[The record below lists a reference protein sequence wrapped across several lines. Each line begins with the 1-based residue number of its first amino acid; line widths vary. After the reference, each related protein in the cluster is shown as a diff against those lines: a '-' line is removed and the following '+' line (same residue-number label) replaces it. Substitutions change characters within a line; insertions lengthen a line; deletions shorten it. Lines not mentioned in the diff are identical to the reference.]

1 MSLLDSYYKTNY
13 TYFMKKSIKT
23 FLKHPLKDTLNRS
36 ANPPVIRASTILFDT
51 MQELYQ
57 HEKKV
62 KKHQKVSHYSY
73 GRYGSSTTIELE
85 NILKELEQAFH
96 VFLTGTG
103 FGGVALAIMALCRPE
118 DEILVSDN
126 VYGPTKEISEKLLKE
141 FKVKAIFYNP
151 ESFEDLKNKVTKKTK
166 MILVENPGSNTFEFQ
181 DLSKIVKLAKKKKIY
196 SFLDNTWGTPLYL
209 KPLKLG
215 FDMSFSSATKYFS
228 GHSDAMGGSLAV
240 NKKVFKKIMF
250 FYKLSGYRM
259 SADEAYLIIRGLRT
273 LDTRLKQHYENTLE
287 VIRFLKKQKK
297 IKEILYPH
305 NRSSKNYKLWK
316 KYYSGATGLF
326 SIVIKSR
333 KKSSVI
339 KFVNSLELFGIGY
352 SWGGFESLAILQ
364 ELRSKKK
371 DEYIQGRQYY
381 RFKDDEHIVRLHIG
395 LEEPKD
401 LISDLK
407 SC

>member
-1 MSLLDSYYKTNY
+1 
-13 TYFMKKSIKT
+13 MKNSIKT
-23 FLKHPLKDTLNRS
+23 FLKHPTKDSSNRS
-36 ANPPVIRASTILFDT
+36 ANPAVIRASTILFNT

-57 HEKKV
+57 HEKKL

-85 NILKELEQAFH
+85 NMLKELEQAYH

-103 FGGVALAIMALCRPE
+103 FGGVALALMSLCRPG
-118 DEILVSDN
+118 DELLVSDN
-126 VYGPTKEISEKLLKE
+126 VYGPTKEISEKLLNE
-141 FKVKAIFYNP
+141 FNIKAKFYDPN
-151 ESFEDLKNKVTKKTK
+151 SFEDLKNKLSSKTK

-181 DLSKIVKLAKKKKIY
+181 DLSKIIRLAKKRKILT
-196 SFLDNTWGTPLYL
+196 FLDNTWGTPLYL

-240 NKKVFKKIMF
+240 SKKVFNKIMF

-273 LDTRLKQHYENTLE
+273 LDTRLKQHSENTKQ
-287 VIRFLKKQKK
+287 VINFLKKQKK

-305 NRSSKNYKLWK
+305 NPLSKNYKLWK
-316 KYYSGATGLF
+316 KYYSGATGLL
-326 SIVIKSR
+326 SIVIKSK

-364 ELRSKKK
+364 ELKSSKKH
-371 DEYIQGRQYY
+371 EYLQGRKYY
-381 RFKDDEHIVRLHIG
+381 RFNSDEHIVRLHIG
-395 LEEPKD
+395 LEDPND
-401 LISDLK
+401 LINDLK
-407 SC
+407 NCLRYVK

>member
-1 MSLLDSYYKTNY
+1 
-13 TYFMKKSIKT
+13 MKKSIKT
-23 FLKHPLKDTLNRS
+23 FLKHPTKDNSNRS
-36 ANPPVIRASTILFDT
+36 ANPAVIRASTILFNT

-57 HEKKV
+57 HERKI
-62 KKHQKVSHYSY
+62 KKHQKISHYSY

-103 FGGVALAIMALCRPE
+103 FGGVALAIMSLCRPG

-141 FKVKAIFYNP
+141 FNVIAKFYNP
-151 ESFEDLKNKVTKKTK
+151 DSFEDLKSKVSKKTK

-181 DLSKIVKLAKKKKIY
+181 DLSKIVKLAKKKKIFT
-196 SFLDNTWGTPLYL
+196 FLDNTWGTPLYL

-240 NKKVFKKIMF
+240 NKKVFKQIMF

-273 LDTRLKQHYENTLE
+273 LDTRLNVHYENTKQ
-287 VIRFLKKQKK
+287 VINFLKRQKK
-297 IKEILYPH
+297 VKEILYPH
-305 NRSSKNYKLWK
+305 KSSSKNYKLWK
-316 KYYSGATGLF
+316 KYYSGATGLL
-326 SIVIKSR
+326 SIVIQSK

-364 ELRSKKK
+364 DLRSNKKG
-371 DEYIQGRQYY
+371 EYIQGRNYY
-381 RFKDDEHIVRLHIG
+381 RFNKDEHIVRLHIG
-395 LEEPKD
+395 LEDPKD
-401 LISDLK
+401 LINDLK
-407 SC
+407 SSLRHIK

>member
-1 MSLLDSYYKTNY
+1 
-13 TYFMKKSIKT
+13 MKKSIKT
-23 FLKHPLKDTLNRS
+23 FLKHPTKDSSNRS
-36 ANPPVIRASTILFDT
+36 ANPAVIRASTILFNS

-57 HEKKV
+57 HEKKI

-85 NILKELEQAFH
+85 NMLKELEQAHH

-103 FGGVALAIMALCRPE
+103 FGGVALAIMSMCRPG
-118 DEILVSDN
+118 DELLVSDN

-141 FKVKAIFYNP
+141 FNINAKFYNP
-151 ESFEDLKNKVTKKTK
+151 NSFDDLKSKLSDKTK

-181 DLSKIVKLAKKKKIY
+181 DLSKIVSLAKKRKILT
-196 SFLDNTWGTPLYL
+196 FLDNTWGTPLYL
-209 KPLKLG
+209 QPLKLG

-240 NKKVFKKIMF
+240 NKKVFNKIMF

-273 LDTRLKQHYENTLE
+273 LDTRLKQHYENTKQ
-287 VIRFLKKQKK
+287 VINFLKKQKK

-305 NRSSKNYKLWK
+305 NPSSKNYKLWK
-316 KYYSGATGLF
+316 KYYSGATGLL
-326 SIVIKSR
+326 SIVIKSK

-364 ELRSKKK
+364 ELKSNKKH
-371 DEYIQGRQYY
+371 EYLQGRKYY
-381 RFKDDEHIVRLHIG
+381 RFDKDEHIVRLHIG
-395 LEEPKD
+395 LEDSND
-401 LISDLK
+401 LIQDLK
-407 SC
+407 NCLRYIK

>member
-1 MSLLDSYYKTNY
+1 
-13 TYFMKKSIKT
+13 MKKSIKT
-23 FLKHPLKDTLNRS
+23 FLKHPTKDNSNRS
-36 ANPPVIRASTILFDT
+36 ANPAVIRASTILFNT
-51 MQELYQ
+51 MQELHQ
-57 HEKKV
+57 HEKKI
-62 KKHQKVSHYSY
+62 KLHQKISHYSY

-103 FGGVALAIMALCRPE
+103 FGGVALAIMSLCRPG
-118 DEILVSDN
+118 DELLVSDN

-141 FKVKAIFYNP
+141 FNVTSRFYNP
-151 ESFEDLKNKVTKKTK
+151 DSFEDLKNKVTKKTK

-181 DLSKIVKLAKKKKIY
+181 DLSKIVNLAKRKKIFT
-196 SFLDNTWGTPLYL
+196 FLDNTWGTPLYL

-240 NKKVFKKIMF
+240 NKKVFKKVMF

-273 LDTRLKQHYENTLE
+273 LDTRLNQHFENTKQ
-287 VIRFLKKQKK
+287 VINFLKKQKK
-297 IKEILYPH
+297 IKEILYPYKP
-305 NRSSKNYKLWK
+305 SSKNYKLWK
-316 KYYSGATGLF
+316 KYYSGATGLL
-326 SIVIKSR
+326 SIVIKSK

-364 ELRSKKK
+364 ELRSSQK
-371 DEYIQGRQYY
+371 DEYLQGRKYY
-381 RFKDDEHIVRLHIG
+381 KFKKDEHIVRLHIG
-395 LEEPKD
+395 LEDPKD
-401 LISDLK
+401 LINDLK
-407 SC
+407 NSLRYIK

>member
-1 MSLLDSYYKTNY
+1 
-13 TYFMKKSIKT
+13 MKKSINT
-23 FLKHPLKDTLNRS
+23 FLKHPTRDNANRS

-51 MQELYQ
+51 MQELYK
-57 HEKKV
+57 HEKKI

-85 NILKELEQAFH
+85 NMLKVLEQAFH

-103 FGGVALAIMALCRPE
+103 FGGVALAIMSLCRPG

-141 FKVKAIFYNP
+141 FNVMAKFYDP
-151 ESFEDLKNKVTKKTK
+151 ESFEDLKGKVTNKTK

-181 DLSKIVKLAKKKKIY
+181 DLSKIVNLAKKKKIFT
-196 SFLDNTWGTPLYL
+196 FLDNTWGTPIYL

-240 NKKVFKKIMF
+240 NKKVFKQIMF

-273 LDTRLKQHYENTLE
+273 LDTRLNQHYKNTIQ
-287 VIRFLKKQKK
+287 VINFLKKQKK

-305 NRSSKNYKLWK
+305 NPSSKNYKLWK
-316 KYYSGATGLF
+316 KYYSGATGLL
-326 SIVIKSR
+326 SIVVKSK

-339 KFVNSLELFGIGY
+339 RFVNSLELFGIGY

-364 ELRSKKK
+364 ELRSNSK
-371 DEYIQGRQYY
+371 DEYLQGRKYF
-381 RFKDDEHIVRLHIG
+381 RFNKDEHIVRLHIG
-395 LEEPKD
+395 LEDPKD
-401 LISDLK
+401 LINDLK
-407 SC
+407 KSLRYIK

>member
-1 MSLLDSYYKTNY
+1 
-13 TYFMKKSIKT
+13 MKKSIKT
-23 FLKHPLKDTLNRS
+23 FLKHPTKDSSNRS
-36 ANPPVIRASTILFDT
+36 ANPAVIRASTILFNT

-57 HEKKV
+57 HEKKI
-62 KKHQKVSHYSY
+62 KKHQKISHYSY

-103 FGGVALAIMALCRPE
+103 FGGVALAIMSLCRPG

-141 FKVKAIFYNP
+141 FNVMAKFYNP
-151 ESFEDLKNKVTKKTK
+151 DSFEDFKNKITKKTK

-181 DLSKIVKLAKKKKIY
+181 DLSKIINLAKKKKIFT
-196 SFLDNTWGTPLYL
+196 FLDNTWGTPLYL

-240 NKKVFKKIMF
+240 NKKVFKQIMF

-273 LDTRLKQHYENTLE
+273 LDTRLNAHYENTKQ
-287 VIRFLKKQKK
+287 VINFLKRQKK
-297 IKEILYPH
+297 VKEILYPY
-305 NRSSKNYKLWK
+305 NPSSKNYKLWK
-316 KYYSGATGLF
+316 KYYSGATGLL
-326 SIVIKSR
+326 SIVIKSK

-364 ELRSKKK
+364 ELRSNNKG
-371 DEYIQGRQYY
+371 EYLQGRKYY
-381 RFKDDEHIVRLHIG
+381 RFNKDEHIVRLHIG

-401 LISDLK
+401 LINDLK
-407 SC
+407 RSLRYIK

>member
-1 MSLLDSYYKTNY
+1 
-13 TYFMKKSIKT
+13 MKKSIRT
-23 FLKHPLKDTLNRS
+23 FLKHPIKDKSNRS
-36 ANPPVIRASTILFDT
+36 ANPPVIRASTILFDS
-51 MQELYQ
+51 MQELYK
-57 HEKKV
+57 HEKRIKQ
-62 KKHQKVSHYSY
+62 HQKITHYSY

-103 FGGVALAIMALCRPE
+103 FGGVALAIMSLCRPG

-141 FKVKAIFYNP
+141 FDVKAIFYNP
-151 ESFEDLKNKVTKKTK
+151 DSFKDLKDKVSKKTK

-181 DLSKIVKLAKKKKIY
+181 DLSKIVNLAKKKKIF

-209 KPLKLG
+209 KPLKIG

-259 SADEAYLIIRGLRT
+259 SADEAYLIIRGIRT
-273 LDTRLKQHYENTLE
+273 LDTRLTQHYDNTIK
-287 VIRFLKKQKK
+287 VIKFLKKQKK
-297 IKEILYPH
+297 IKEILYPV
-305 NRSSKNYKLWK
+305 NPSSKNYKLWK

-326 SIVIKSR
+326 SVVIKS
-333 KKSSVI
+333 KNKSSVI

-352 SWGGFESLAILQ
+352 SWGGFESLALLQ
-364 ELRSKKK
+364 ELRSSKK
-371 DEYIQGRQYY
+371 DEYLQGRNFY
-381 RFKDDEHIVRLHIG
+381 RFKKDEHIVRLHIG
-395 LEEPKD
+395 LEDPKD

-407 SC
+407 QSLRYIK

>member
-1 MSLLDSYYKTNY
+1 
-13 TYFMKKSIKT
+13 MKKSINT
-23 FLKHPLKDTLNRS
+23 FLKHPTKDNANRS
-36 ANPPVIRASTILFDT
+36 ANPPVIRASTILFDS

-57 HEKKV
+57 HEKKI
-62 KKHQKVSHYSY
+62 KKHQRVSHYSY

-85 NILKELEQAFH
+85 NMLKELEQAFH

-103 FGGVALAIMALCRPE
+103 FGGVALAIMSLCRPG

-141 FKVKAIFYNP
+141 FNVLARFYNP
-151 ESFEDLKNKVTKKTK
+151 DSFDDLKSKLSKKTK

-181 DLSKIVKLAKKKKIY
+181 DLSKIVNLAKKRKIFT
-196 SFLDNTWGTPLYL
+196 FLDNTWGTPLYL

-240 NKKVFKKIMF
+240 NKKVYKQIMF

-273 LDTRLKQHYENTLE
+273 LDTRLKQHYENTKK
-287 VIRFLKKQKK
+287 VIVFLKKQKK

-305 NRSSKNYKLWK
+305 NPSSRNYKLWK
-316 KYYSGATGLF
+316 KYYSGATGLL
-326 SIVIKSR
+326 SIVIKSK

-364 ELRSKKK
+364 ELRSNKK
-371 DEYIQGRQYY
+371 DEYLQGRKYL
-381 RFKDDEHIVRLHIG
+381 RFNKDEYIVRLHIG
-395 LEEPKD
+395 LEDPKD
-401 LISDLK
+401 LINDLK
-407 SC
+407 NSLRYIK

>member
-1 MSLLDSYYKTNY
+1 
-13 TYFMKKSIKT
+13 MKKSIKT
-23 FLKHPLKDTLNRS
+23 FLKHPTQDKSNRS
-36 ANPPVIRASTILFDT
+36 ANPAVIRASTILFET

-57 HEKKV
+57 HEKKI
-62 KKHQKVSHYSY
+62 KKKQRVSHYSY

-103 FGGVALAIMALCRPE
+103 FGGVALAVMSLCRPG

-141 FKVKAIFYNP
+141 FDVLAKFYNP
-151 ESFEDLKNKVTKKTK
+151 DSFEDLKNKVSKKTK

-181 DLSKIVKLAKKKKIY
+181 DLSKIVNLAKKKKIFT
-196 SFLDNTWGTPLYL
+196 FLDNTWGTPLYL

-240 NKKVFKKIMF
+240 NKKVFKQIMF

-273 LDTRLKQHYENTLE
+273 LDTRLNQHYENTKQ
-287 VIRFLKKQKK
+287 VINFLKKQKK
-297 IKEILYPH
+297 IKEILYPYKP
-305 NRSSKNYKLWK
+305 SSKDYKLWK

-326 SIVIKSR
+326 SIVIKS
-333 KKSSVI
+333 KKKASVI

-364 ELRSKKK
+364 ELRSSKK
-371 DEYIQGRQYY
+371 DEYIQGRNYF
-381 RFKDDEHIVRLHIG
+381 RFNNDEHIVRLHIG
-395 LEEPKD
+395 LEDPKD
-401 LISDLK
+401 LIADLK
-407 SC
+407 KSLRYIK